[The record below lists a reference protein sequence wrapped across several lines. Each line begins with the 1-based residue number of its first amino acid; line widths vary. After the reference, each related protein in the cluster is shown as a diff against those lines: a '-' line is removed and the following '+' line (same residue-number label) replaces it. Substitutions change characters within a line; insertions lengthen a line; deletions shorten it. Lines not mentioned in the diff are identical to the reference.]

1 MARPYLILLLAL
13 VFSIRGVPQEYRFRD
28 PSLSLNVRVD
38 DLVSRMTLQ
47 EKSSQMLYNSAAIER
62 LGIPAY
68 NWWNECLHG
77 VARAGRATVFPEP
90 IGLAATFDDSLVYR
104 IGTAISDEA
113 RAKHA
118 AAVRKG
124 NTQQYTG
131 LSFWTP
137 NINIF
142 RDPRWGRGQETYG
155 EDPCLTSVLG
165 VALVRGLQGPDPL
178 HLKVAACAKHFV
190 VHSGPEKSRH
200 EFNALPDE
208 RDFRE
213 TYLPAFKALVDAGV
227 EAVMCA
233 YNRVYNE
240 PCCGSKLLLVD
251 ILRNEWG
258 FKGHIVS
265 DCWALYDF
273 ITGHK
278 VVKSGFEAAALAA
291 KAGVNLNCGV
301 IYQDLPEAVEKGLI
315 DEKTVDADLKPLLTT
330 RFRLNLIDPSDP
342 GPWASIPPEVVN
354 CEKHIKL
361 AYEAAVKS
369 VVLLK
374 NNGILPLDRD
384 TLKNLLV
391 CGPMATDIPALRGN
405 YNGLSGNFV
414 TILEGIINKAD
425 IGTVVEDNPGFILNS
440 DSSFQGFW
448 QASRADAVIICIGI
462 NPLFEGEEGEAM
474 YNPEGGD
481 RTKIELP
488 GNQVK
493 YVKMMRE
500 KNPHKP
506 LIVIVTG
513 GSAIAMPEVT
523 DLADALLFV
532 WYPGEQGG
540 NAVADIL
547 FGNANPSGRL
557 PVTFYRSTGDL
568 PAFDDYSMKDRTY
581 RYFTGKPLFPF
592 GFGLSYTSFRYGD
605 LQSDHP
611 SYSAGDTIRA
621 EFAVTNSGSRAGDEV
636 VQLYIREKDSGK
648 PVPLR
653 SLKGFKRISLKPGET
668 QKVSFSLPVKELAYW
683 VPEHHAFE
691 VEPGIYI
698 LEAAAS
704 SADIRLM
711 QEIIVK

>member
-1 MARPYLILLLAL
+1 MKRLYYFLLILILLPSGL
-13 VFSIRGVPQEYRFRD
+13 VAQEYKFLD
-28 PSLSLNVRVD
+28 SLLPLDSRVN
-38 DLVSRMTLQ
+38 DLIQQLTLT
-47 EKSSQMLYNSAAIER
+47 EKASQMLYNSPAIDR

-90 IGLAATFDDSLVYR
+90 IGLAATFDDSLVFR
-104 IGTAISDEA
+104 IATAISDEA
-113 RAKHA
+113 RAKHNA
-118 AAVRKG
+118 AIANGSR
-124 NTQQYTG
+124 QQYTG

-155 EDPCLTSVLG
+155 EDPYLTSVLG
-165 VALVRGLQGPDPL
+165 VALVKGLQGPDPD

-190 VHSGPEKSRH
+190 VHSGPENTRH
-200 EFNALPDE
+200 QFNALPDE

-213 TYLPAFKALVDAGV
+213 TYLPAFKALSDAGV

-240 PCCGSKLLLVD
+240 PCCGSKLLLAD

-258 FKGHIVS
+258 FKGHVVS

-278 VVKSGFEAAALAA
+278 IVKEKWEAAALAA

-301 IYQDLPEAVEKGLI
+301 IYKSLPDAVEKGLI
-315 DEKTVDADLKPLLTT
+315 DEKLVDEDLKPLLRT
-330 RFRLNLIDPSDP
+330 RFKLNLIGSDP
-342 GPWASIPPEVVN
+342 GPWAAIPGEVVN
-354 CEKHIKL
+354 CEKHRRL
-361 AYEAAVKS
+361 ALEAATKS
-369 VVLLK
+369 IVLLK
-374 NNGILPLDRD
+374 NNNILPLKRD
-384 TLKNLLV
+384 SIKNILV

-414 TILEGIINKAD
+414 TLLEGIINKVDA
-425 IGTVVEDNPGFILNS
+425 GTVVEDNPGFLLNS

-448 QASRADAVIICIGI
+448 QASRADVVIICIGI

-481 RTKIELP
+481 RTRIELP
-488 GNQVK
+488 ENQVR

-500 KNPHKP
+500 KNPKKP
-506 LIVIVTG
+506 LIVIMTG
-513 GSAIAMPEVT
+513 GSAIAMPEIAEI
-523 DLADALLFV
+523 ADALLFV

-540 NAVADIL
+540 NAVADVL

-557 PVTFYRSTGDL
+557 PVMFYNSTEDL
-568 PAFDDYSMKDRTY
+568 PPFDDYSMKNRTY
-581 RYFTGKPLFPF
+581 RFFSGKSLYPF
-592 GFGLSYTSFRYGD
+592 GYGLSYTQFQYED
-605 LQSDHP
+605 LSASKSDF
-611 SYSAGDTIRA
+611 SAKDTLWVS
-621 EFAVTNSGSRAGDEV
+621 VTVKNVGSIAGDEV
-636 VQLYIREKDSGK
+636 VQIYVRDPESTI
-648 PVPLR
+648 PVPIR
-653 SLKGFKRISLKPGET
+653 SLKGFKRIFIKPGET
-668 QKVSFSLPVKELAYW
+668 HTLTFSLPLRDLAYW

-691 VEPGIYI
+691 VEPGYFII
-698 LEAAAS
+698 EAASS
-704 SADIRLM
+704 SADIRLSK
-711 QEIIVK
+711 EIRVR